1 MADQTAGAK
10 VKTRRSWRG
19 SMSLPVSRG
28 RISEVLRVLVV
39 LGGWGAGAVVEV
51 VLEAVDDVVANS
63 LK

>member
-28 RISEVLRVLVV
+28 RISEVLRVLEGLGAGAVV
-39 LGGWGAGAVVEV
+39 WAVWGAVVEV
-51 VLEAVDDVVANS
+51 VASS